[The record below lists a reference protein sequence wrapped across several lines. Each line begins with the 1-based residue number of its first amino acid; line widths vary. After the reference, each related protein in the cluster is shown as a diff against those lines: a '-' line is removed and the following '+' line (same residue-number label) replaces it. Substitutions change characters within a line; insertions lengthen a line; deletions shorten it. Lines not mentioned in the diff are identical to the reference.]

1 MAERSTRR
9 HRSALNLVLLAGLT
23 GLVGLGASGCG
34 LFAAKKDLDAVRE
47 QNDAMA
53 KQVRDQQQDLV
64 SMKQELQATR
74 DRLENA
80 LRANA
85 DTGTDLLSSKARIN
99 DLAGRADELSHEI
112 KELKKT
118 QQQTRTEIDAK
129 LDAVN
134 RQATTTQQA
143 TQTPSAP
150 PVKIPDD
157 KGTHFQAVNGAYVQK
172 DWALVRTLGHEYVT
186 RYPTDE
192 KADDVQFL
200 IGSADLLD
208 NRPTSAL
215 GEFNRLLKVYPRS
228 DKLDKTLFSMGE
240 AYLQLHDC
248 ANAKLAFGAAEQRF
262 PKEKI
267 GQDAKAK
274 LATLEHPAAGTCAP
288 AP

>member
-1 MAERSTRR
+1 
-9 HRSALNLVLLAGLT
+9 LT
-23 GLVGLGASGCG
+23 GRALALAALALSASGCG
-34 LFAAKKDLDAVRE
+34 LFAPQKDLDALKA
-47 QNDAMA
+47 QNAAME
-53 KQVRDQQQDLV
+53 KQVHDQQQDLFAL
-64 SMKQELQATR
+64 KQELAGTR

-99 DLAGRADELSHEI
+99 DLAGRADELMHEI
-112 KELKKT
+112 DELKRL

-129 LDAVN
+129 LDALN
-134 RQATTTQQA
+134 RQTTTTQQA
-143 TQTPSAP
+143 TQTPAAP

-157 KGTHFQAVNGAYVQK
+157 KATHFQAVSGAFTQK

-186 RYPTDE
+186 RYPADE

-200 IGSADLLD
+200 IGSADLQD

-262 PKEKI
+262 AKEKI

-274 LATLEHPAAGTCAP
+274 LATLEHPAPGMCAP
-288 AP
+288 TP

>member
-1 MAERSTRR
+1 MAERSTRG
-9 HRSALNLVLLAGLT
+9 HRGSLKRLGLGLAVAAT
-23 GLVGLGASGCG
+23 GLGASGCG
-34 LFAAKKDLDAVRE
+34 LFASQKDLDVIRQ

-53 KQVRDQQQDLV
+53 KQVRDQQQDLATL
-64 SMKQELQATR
+64 KQELAGTR

-99 DLAGRADELSHEI
+99 DLAGRGDELRHEI
-112 KELKKT
+112 EELKKT

-129 LDAVN
+129 LDALG
-134 RQATTTQQA
+134 RQTTTTQQA
-143 TQTPSAP
+143 TQTPAAP

-157 KGTHFQAVNGAYVQK
+157 KATHFQATNGAFAQK

-186 RYPTDE
+186 RYPTDD

-200 IGSADLLD
+200 IGSADLQD

-240 AYLQLHDC
+240 AYMQLHDC

-262 PKEKI
+262 PKEKT
-267 GQDAKAK
+267 GQDAKARM
-274 LATLEHPAAGTCAP
+274 AALEHPAPGTCAP